1 MSDGD
6 EYQYEW
12 PDDNGDGEEGWGDEN
27 DEEDGETNPKIEIE
41 NNFYEAEGNMKDTPQ
56 AALEQFEK
64 CVQLEE
70 EQGDEIEHRFKAIE
84 YIIILQVKLKQ
95 YEKVVVTYT
104 KLLGMISKVA
114 RNDVSDAVNN
124 ILDVVSRFMGDRP

>member
-12 PDDNGDGEEGWGDEN
+12 PDDNGDEEGWGDE
-27 DEEDGETNPKIEIE
+27 EEENAETNPKIEIE
-41 NNFYEAEGNMKDTPQ
+41 NNFYEAEGNMKDQPL

-84 YIIILQVKLKQ
+84 NMVCLQARLKQ
-95 YEKVVVTYT
+95 YDKVVQTYT
-104 KLLGMISKVA
+104 KLLSLISKVA
-114 RNDVSDAVNN
+114 RNDVSDAINN
-124 ILDVVSRFMGDRP
+124 ILDVVSRALADRP